1 MEDVEIATKIVS
13 MEKDIEHIKEKI
25 EMLDERM
32 AGFIQAVEDQ
42 RKEDSNKYAAKW
54 SEYVIKSMVAIILG
68 TVLVALL
75 ARVIIK

>member
-32 AGFIQAVEDQ
+32 VGFI
-42 RKEDSNKYAAKW
+42 DSADKKYAAKY
-54 SEYVIKSMVAIILG
+54 SEYIVKSMVAIILG